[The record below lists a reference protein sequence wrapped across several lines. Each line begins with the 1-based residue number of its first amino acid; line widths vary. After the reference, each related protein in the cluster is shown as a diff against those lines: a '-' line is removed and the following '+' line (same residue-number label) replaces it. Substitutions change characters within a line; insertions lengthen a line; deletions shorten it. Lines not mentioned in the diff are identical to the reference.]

1 MSQSSNKKN
10 NNTFSSNQIDF
21 GLLENSLGYLVRRAQ
36 LKIFQEFNY
45 FFEALDIKPA
55 QFSALEIIHNNPGL
69 RQSALAK
76 ALNIQRTNMVGMLD
90 QLQNRGLIERK
101 PSTKDLRAH
110 ALHLTKKGEKFLKHL
125 HLQFH
130 QHEDLLLQRLG
141 EENLNIVKDNL
152 KVIVKSPKLTD

>member
-1 MSQSSNKKN
+1 MSQSSNNKT

-110 ALHLTKKGEKFLKHL
+110 ALHLTNKGEKFLKHL